1 MNKLNKE
8 KIKKLF
14 LEGGVEEVI
23 GRGELEKKLLSRKK
37 LIVKFGADP
46 TRPDLHL
53 GHAVPL
59 RKMREFQDLGHK
71 VVFLIGDA
79 TTKIGDPSGRDKT
92 RPVMTDAQIKKNAQ
106 TYIKQASKILKT
118 DKKLL
123 EIRYNSEWFSKMKFY
138 DFLRLMM
145 MTTAARVLERDMFQR
160 RMQDGRDV
168 GLHELVYPIMQG
180 YDSVELKADVVLLGN
195 DQKFNE
201 LFGRHYQEK
210 FGQEPQAMI
219 ITKLLVGTDGTEKMS
234 KSLDNYIGLTES
246 AEQMYGKVMSIPDGA
261 MGEYFELATSI
272 DKRGAKKIVG
282 EIENKTINPRDAK
295 MLLAFEVAKTYHGES
310 EAKKAQENFVS
321 VFQKK
326 EAPEKIK
333 AVKINSAKIKLTEF
347 LVKAGIASSNSDA
360 RRKIEQGGVSV
371 DEKKILDY
379 KFELDKKDHDK
390 KVIKAGKLHFSKII
404 FR

>member
-1 MNKLNKE
+1 VKPNKE
-8 KIKKLF
+8 KIQKLF
-14 LEGGVEEVI
+14 TEGGVEEVI
-23 GRGELEKKLLSRKK
+23 GRGELEKKLLSGKK
-37 LIVKFGADP
+37 LTVKFGADP

-79 TTKIGDPSGRDKT
+79 TTKIGDPTGKDKT
-92 RPVMTDAQIKKNAQ
+92 RPVMTDAEIKKNAQ

-138 DFLRLMM
+138 DFLRLMT
-145 MTTAARVLERDMFQR
+145 MTTTARVLERDMFQR
-160 RMQDGRDV
+160 RMKDGRDV

-180 YDSVELKADVVLLGN
+180 YDSVILKADVVLLGN

-210 FGQEPQAMI
+210 FGQKPQAMI
-219 ITKLLVGTDGTEKMS
+219 ITRLLVGTDGTEKMS

-246 AEQMYGKVMSIPDGA
+246 AEQMYGKVMSIPDEA
-261 MGEYFELATSI
+261 MEEYFELASSI
-272 DKRGAKKIVG
+272 DKRGAKKLIAEVQSG
-282 EIENKTINPRDAK
+282 KINPRDAK
-295 MLLAFEVAKTYHGES
+295 MILAFEVAKMYHGEKES
-310 EAKKAQENFVS
+310 QKAQENFVN

-326 EAPEKIK
+326 EAPDKIK
-333 AVKINSAKIKLTEF
+333 SINIKSNKIKLTEF
-347 LVKAGIASSNSDA
+347 LMKAGMATSMSDA

-371 DEKKILDY
+371 DGDKVLDY
-379 KFELDKKDHDK
+379 KTELSKKGYNN
-390 KVIKAGKLHFSKII
+390 KVVKAGKLHFGKIV
-404 FR
+404 FK

>member
-1 MNKLNKE
+1 MKPNKE

-14 LEGGVEEVI
+14 SEGGVEEVI
-23 GRGELEKKLLSRKK
+23 GRQEFEKKLLSGKK

-71 VVFLIGDA
+71 VIFLIGDA

-138 DFLRLMM
+138 EFLKLMT
-145 MTTAARVLERDMFQR
+145 MTTTARVLERDMFQK
-160 RMQDGRDV
+160 RMQNGRDV

-180 YDSVELKADVVLLGN
+180 YDSAVLKNDVVLLGN

-219 ITKLLVGTDGTEKMS
+219 ITRLLVGTDGKEKMS

-246 AEQMYGKVMSIPDGA
+246 ADQMYGKAMSIPDEV
-261 MGEYFELATSI
+261 MKEYFELAT
-272 DKRGAKKIVG
+272 DLDWKIASSAIRRKG
-282 EIENKTINPRDAK
+282 GNPRDAK
-295 MLLAFEVAKTYHGES
+295 MILAFEIAKIYHGEK
-310 EAKKAQENFVS
+310 EAKKAQENFVK
-321 VFQKK
+321 VFQRK
-326 EAPEKIK
+326 ETPGKIK
-333 AVKINSAKIKLTEF
+333 AIKINSAKIKLTEF
-347 LVKAGIASSNSDA
+347 LVKAGMAASNSDA

-379 KFELDKKDHDK
+379 KFELGEKDHDK
-390 KVIKAGKLHFSKII
+390 KVIKAGKLHFSKVI
-404 FR
+404 FK